1 MTQNTIFAI
10 DEACDPQAE
19 PGLGTQVLALGSA
32 ACVGLGAIFGSI
44 LLGVALF
51 VVVLVGMNV
60 DAGSGWADRF
70 HAFVRNRNRRVVGRS
85 QPAVM
90 R

>member
-1 MTQNTIFAI
+1 MTQDTIFAI
-10 DEACDPQAE
+10 DEACDPHAA
-19 PGLGTQVLALGSA
+19 PGLGTQIVALGSA
-32 ACVGLGAIFGSI
+32 ACVGLAAIFGSI

-70 HAFVRNRNRRVVGRS
+70 RVFVRNRNRRVLRQILS
-85 QPAVM
+85 PQ
-90 R
+90 

>member
-1 MTQNTIFAI
+1 MTQDTIFAI
-10 DEACDPQAE
+10 DEACDPHAA
-19 PGLGTQVLALGSA
+19 PGLGTQIVALGSA
-32 ACVGLGAIFGSI
+32 ACVGLAAIFGSI

-70 HAFVRNRNRRVVGRS
+70 RAFVRNRNRRVLRQILS
-85 QPAVM
+85 PQ
-90 R
+90 

>member
-10 DEACDPQAE
+10 DEACDPQAA

-32 ACVGLGAIFGSI
+32 ACVGLGVVFGSL
-44 LLGVALF
+44 LLGTALF

-60 DAGSGWADRF
+60 DAGSGWTDRF
-70 HAFVRNRNRRVVGRS
+70 QAFVRNRNRRVLRRVLS
-85 QPAVM
+85 PQ
-90 R
+90 